1 MTATDTT
8 TPTDLADNPL
18 LVKTGYPALDRIE
31 PGHIV
36 PGVEHRLAV
45 LTQQLEAIEQ
55 SLEGGATPTWD
66 SVLQPLEDIGQSFS
80 YFWSPVGHLLGVK
93 NTDELREQHEKV
105 QPKVVQFALRM
116 GQSKP
121 IYDALVA
128 LRDGDA
134 WAGLSRAQQRVIE
147 QKIRSA
153 EHAGVALEGD
163 AKKRFLEIS
172 EKLSQLSTDFS
183 NHVLDATKAYEL
195 IITDPDDAAGWP
207 TTLKTGTAQSYNQ
220 KHKPEEGKEATP
232 DTGPWRVTLD
242 YPSFVPFMQ
251 HSRNRAHRETV
262 YKAYVT
268 RASSGKLDNTDIIE
282 ETLKLRLERAK
293 LLGYEHHAA
302 MSLSTKMAKTVDAVT
317 KISDDVRAAAS
328 KTAGSDLD
336 ALREL
341 AKASGQAEALAH
353 WDINFWAERL
363 REQKFDYTD
372 EQLRPYFPMPRVLDG
387 LFGVCTKLFGT
398 TFERDD
404 AAAPRWNDDVQYY
417 HVKNESGDTIAGF
430 YLDPYSRPENKRG
443 GAWMDIARNRRVI
456 DGQVV
461 NPIIYNICNG
471 TPPVGDPDNGG
482 TPSLMSFAEVETLFH
497 EFGHAL
503 QGMLT
508 TVDCADVA
516 GVEGVEWDAVEICS
530 QFMENWCYHKPTLVG
545 MTAHVETGEPLPDA
559 LFEKITAARTF
570 RMGSRYMRQLEFGV
584 TDMTLHS
591 THDPHAGK
599 TAKQVHFE
607 IATDY
612 SPLPPSKD
620 NRFLNAFGHIF
631 GGGYSA
637 GYYSY
642 LWSDVLCADC
652 FSAFEEAGLD
662 NEEQVAKTGRRFRDT
677 FLALG
682 GGEDP
687 AVVFEQFRGRGPTTD
702 AFLRINGLG

>member
-1 MTATDTT
+1 MTATSTA

-18 LVKTGYPALDRIE
+18 MVKAGYPALDRIAPE
-31 PGHIV
+31 HVV
-36 PGVEHRLAV
+36 PGVEHRLSE
-45 LTQQLEAIEQ
+45 LTDRLEALEA
-55 SLEGGATPTWD
+55 SLEAGAEPTWD
-66 SVLQPLEDIGQSFS
+66 SVLKPLEDIGQSFS
-80 YFWSPVGHLLGVK
+80 YFWSPIGHLLGVK
-93 NTDELREQHEKV
+93 NTDELRAEHEKV
-105 QPKVVQFALRM
+105 QPKVVQFSLRM

-121 IYDALVA
+121 IYDALVK
-128 LRDGDA
+128 LRDGAA
-134 WAGLSRAQQRVIE
+134 WDSFSRAQQRVIE
-147 QKIRSA
+147 QKIRAA

-195 IITDPDDAAGWP
+195 IITDQADTTGWP
-207 TTLKTGTAQSYNQ
+207 KTLKTGTAQSYNQ
-220 KHKPEEGKEATP
+220 KHKPDTDATP
-232 DTGPWRVTLD
+232 DAGPWRITLD

-251 HSRNRAHRETV
+251 HCRNRTLREQV
-262 YKAYVT
+262 YKAYTT
-268 RASSGKLDNTDIIE
+268 RASDGKLDNTDIIAQ
-282 ETLKLRLERAK
+282 TLKLRQERAK

-302 MSLSTKMAKTVDAVT
+302 LSLSTKMAKDVDAVA
-317 KISDDVRAAAS
+317 KISNDVRDAAS

-341 AKASGQAEALAH
+341 AQESGQSEPLEH
-353 WDINFWAERL
+353 WDLSFWAERL
-363 REQKFDYTD
+363 REKKFDYTD

-417 HVKNESGDTIAGF
+417 HIKNEQGQTVAGF

-443 GAWMDIARNRRVI
+443 GAWMDIALNRRVI

-471 TPPVGDPDNGG
+471 TPPVGDPAKGG

-530 QFMENWCYHKPTLVG
+530 QFMENWCYHKPTLIG
-545 MTAHVETGEPLPDA
+545 MTKHVETGEPLPDD
-559 LFEKITAARTF
+559 LFDKITAARTF

-591 THDPHAGK
+591 TYDPNGTK
-599 TAKQVHFE
+599 TAQDVHFD
-607 IATDY
+607 IANDY

-662 NEEQVAKTGRRFRDT
+662 NEDQVAKIGRRFRDT